1 MGNEF
6 MEDFFDDEYV
16 KVLLADGTTK
26 KISKEELVANQEE
39 QLKGKLI
46 YQIDIDI
53 VRCSLFLIYMMVGHK
68 GIRKEKDKL
77 VRDFEGSSKV
87 DDLDTKDPT
96 LSRFVQV
103 GQWCFD
109 ALKKMGHIKG

>member
-1 MGNEF
+1 
-6 MEDFFDDEYV
+6 
-16 KVLLADGTTK
+16 
-26 KISKEELVANQEE
+26 
-39 QLKGKLI
+39 
-46 YQIDIDI
+46 
-53 VRCSLFLIYMMVGHK
+53 MMVGHK